1 MVHEDKP
8 RWSWMLCED
17 VEYRMDLLRSLFY
30 RFNCYEIT
38 KHVAHLWN
46 RSTDDHFE
54 LMEALYNSLCEIDR
68 SLVISKEQFAH
79 VEDVLA

>member
-8 RWSWMLCED
+8 RWSWVLDED
-17 VEYRMDLLRSLFY
+17 VEYRTELLRRLFY
-30 RFNCYEIT
+30 RFLCYETT
-38 KHVAHLWN
+38 KNVIYLWN
-46 RSTDDHFE
+46 SSTDDHFE